1 MATKFVYTDSEIT
14 EITAK
19 YLAGIALEE
28 LAEAYNKSVPSVRM
42 KLVKLGVY
50 VAKGKTSA
58 AAKTS
63 GVSVTKPTVKAATK
77 AEISKTFR
85 DELAVVGPALF

>member
-19 YLAGIALEE
+19 YLAGTALEE
-28 LAEAYNKSVPSVRM
+28 LAETYNKSVASVRM

-58 AAKTS
+58 ATKPTVAKT
-63 GVSVTKPTVKAATK
+63 TVKAATK